1 MVANPEIIVDVNRAV
16 LAVSSPLATSLV
28 VQYDMMGSIT
38 ITYTNNPP
46 IKVQVPS
53 SSAVNCLVT
62 ISIKNNP
69 VMIVEIP
76 TAKEIKPEYVTRIP
90 DNFLNYHILWF
101 FKFIIDIFIDSIIL
115 KIKPTIKIL
124 FVNLF

>member
-1 MVANPEIIVDVNRAV
+1 
-16 LAVSSPLATSLV
+16 
-28 VQYDMMGSIT
+28 MMGSIT
-38 ITYTNNPP
+38 TTYANNPP

-115 KIKPTIKIL
+115 KIKPIIKII